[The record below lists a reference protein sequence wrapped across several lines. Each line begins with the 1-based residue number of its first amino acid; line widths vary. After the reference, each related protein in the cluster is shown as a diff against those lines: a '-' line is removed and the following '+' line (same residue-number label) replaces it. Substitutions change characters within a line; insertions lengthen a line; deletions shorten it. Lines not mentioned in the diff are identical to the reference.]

1 MSIIETKKTSG
12 TIRILITALS
22 VSGVISWGWWLDWW
36 LDLTDVIVVVL
47 ETGDPGPGPGLGEP
61 GTLQ

>member
-1 MSIIETKKTSG
+1 MSINETKKTIG
-12 TIRILITALS
+12 TISILILAALS

-47 ETGDPGPGPGLGEP
+47 ET
-61 GTLQ
+61 